1 VFPAFILGVALL
13 AGMLLAG
20 RWYAMADTKTLLKML
35 KWVLLGTV
43 VSVVFFFIISGRLAW
58 ALAALPALLPWFFR
72 LRAVARAAKTFA
84 RMRQAYGTG
93 PGAPGTGGSSDL
105 ETRFLRMWLDHETG
119 AMSGEVINGPYKGR
133 HLDDM
138 GVPDLVDLWQQCDRD
153 DPESGRVVAAYLDR
167 AHPDWREGEEGVSE
181 DGGSA
186 TPFGVMDRAQALQ
199 VLGLAEGATAADV
212 KDAHRRLI
220 AGMHPDHGGS
230 DFLAAQINQA
240 KDVLL
245 GDQDGRN

>member
-1 VFPAFILGVALL
+1 MFPAFILGVALL
-13 AGMLLAG
+13 AGALLAG
-20 RWYAMADTKTLLKML
+20 RWYATADTKTLLTVL
-35 KWVLLGTV
+35 KWVLIGTV
-43 VSVVFFFIISGRLAW
+43 VSAVLFFIISGRLAW

-84 RMRQAYGTG
+84 RMRQSN
-93 PGAPGTGGSSDL
+93 GAGAAGASGSSDL
-105 ETRFLRMWLDHETG
+105 ETQYLRMRLDHETG
-119 AMSGEVINGPYKGR
+119 LLSGEVINGPYKGH

-138 GVPDLVDLWQQCDRD
+138 GIADLINLWQQCDRD
-153 DPESGRVVAAYLDR
+153 DPESGRVVATYLDR
-167 AHPDWREGEEGVSE
+167 VHPDWRKGGAGSSESEGRA
-181 DGGSA
+181 GSS
-186 TPFGVMDRAQALQ
+186 GIMDRAQALQ
-199 VLGLAEGATAADV
+199 VLGLTEGATASNV

-245 GDQDGRN
+245 GD

>member
-1 VFPAFILGVALL
+1 MFPAFILGVALL
-13 AGMLLAG
+13 AGILLAG
-20 RWYAMADTKTLLKML
+20 RWYVTADTKTLMKVL

-43 VSVVFFFIISGRLAW
+43 VFIVFFFIANGRLVW

-84 RMRQAYGTG
+84 RMRQAQGTG
-93 PGAPGTGGSSDL
+93 TGAAGTGGSSDL
-105 ETRFLRMWLDHETG
+105 ETRFLRMRLDHETG
-119 AMSGEVINGPYKGR
+119 VMSGRVIDGPYKDR
-133 HLDDM
+133 LLDDM
-138 GVPDLVDLWQQCDRD
+138 EIAELVGLWQQCDYE

-167 AHPDWREGEEGVSE
+167 TYPDWREGGESASQA
-181 DGGSA
+181 GGSA
-186 TPFGVMDRAQALQ
+186 APLGVMDRAQALQ
-199 VLGLAEGATAADV
+199 VLGLAEGASANDV

-220 AGMHPDHGGS
+220 SGMHPDHGGS

-245 GDQDGRN
+245 GD

>member
-1 VFPAFILGVALL
+1 MFPAFILGVALL
-13 AGMLLAG
+13 AGILLTG
-20 RWYAMADTKTLLKML
+20 RWYATADTKALMRVL
-35 KWVLLGTV
+35 KWVLVGTV
-43 VSVVFFFIISGRLAW
+43 IFIVVFFIANGRLVW

-84 RMRQAYGTG
+84 RMRQAHGTE
-93 PGAPGTGGSSDL
+93 ASEAGTGGSSDL

-119 AMSGEVINGPYKGR
+119 VMSGRVIDGPYKGHR
-133 HLDDM
+133 LDDM
-138 GVPDLVDLWQQCDRD
+138 EIADLIRLWKQCDCE

-167 AHPDWREGEEGVSE
+167 TYPDWREGGESASE
-181 DGGSA
+181 TGGSTA
-186 TPFGVMDRAQALQ
+186 PLGVMDRAQALQ
-199 VLGLAEGATAADV
+199 VLGLGEDASASDV

-220 AGMHPDHGGS
+220 SGMHPDHGGS

-245 GDQDGRN
+245 GD

>member
-1 VFPAFILGVALL
+1 MFPAFTLGMALL

-20 RWYAMADTKTLLKML
+20 RWYATADTKTLLKVL

-43 VSVVFFFIISGRLAW
+43 VSVVFFFIISCRLAC

-72 LRAVARAAKTFA
+72 LRAVARAAKTLA

-119 AMSGEVINGPYKGR
+119 VMSGRVIDGPYKGHR
-133 HLDDM
+133 LDDM
-138 GVPDLVDLWQQCDRD
+138 DIADLVKLWKQCDCE

-167 AHPDWREGEEGVSE
+167 TYPNWGEGGDDASE
-181 DGGSA
+181 TGGSTA
-186 TPFGVMDRAQALQ
+186 SLGVMDRAQALQ
-199 VLGLAEGATAADV
+199 VLGLAEDASATDV

-220 AGMHPDHGGS
+220 SGMHPDHGGS

-245 GDQDGRN
+245 GD